1 MTDADVRPSTELAAK
16 AEEAAHA
23 MARECLGTRVRVLSR
38 TITRIFDEHFRP
50 FDATG
55 AQLWLLGAMGYFGA
69 KSPSELARALS
80 MDKSTLSRNIQRLAD
95 RGWIVIDDPDSGRGQ
110 IVSLSENG
118 AELLVKI
125 QPAWAAAQAEV
136 RTILGGDEAD
146 VLRQLGNRLWR
157 DQEA

>member
-1 MTDADVRPSTELAAK
+1 MTDAEVRPSTELAEQA
-16 AEEAAHA
+16 AQAAHD

-50 FDATG
+50 FDVTG
-55 AQLWLLGAMGYFGA
+55 AQLWLLGAMGYFGP

-80 MDKSTLSRNIQRLAD
+80 MDKSTLSRNIQRLTE
-95 RGWIVIDDPDSGRGQ
+95 RGWVVIGDPESGRGQ
-110 IVSLSENG
+110 VVSLSGTG
-118 AELLVKI
+118 AELLVTI

-136 RTILGGDEAD
+136 RTVLGGDEAD

-157 DQEA
+157 EQEA